1 MENPELVQLKTFPK
15 TERLHSRKKIKELFS
30 EGSSFFVHPFKLIL
44 LPQETEG
51 GTLHQV
57 LITVPKKHFKHAVD
71 RNRIRR
77 QIKELYRLHKGKWP
91 PTPEP
96 NQHYLIAILYLAKE
110 KYDYDFLEQK
120 FLAALERLKTK
131 SESAAID
138 SKQ

>member
-1 MENPELVQLKTFPK
+1 MEKLVDVYSKTFTK
-15 TERLHSRKKIKELFS
+15 AERLHSRKKIKELFS
-30 EGSSFFVHPFKLIL
+30 KGSSFFVHPFKLIL

-77 QIKELYRLHKGKWP
+77 QIKELYRLHKDKWP
-91 PTPEP
+91 ATPQP
-96 NQHYLIAILYLAKE
+96 HQHYLIAILYLAKE

-131 SESAAID
+131 SESRSKD
-138 SKQ
+138 SI

>member
-1 MENPELVQLKTFPK
+1 MENPKLVQLKTFPK
-15 TERLHSRKKIKELFS
+15 TERLHSRKTIQELFS
-30 EGSSFFVHPFKLIL
+30 EGSSFFVHPFKIL
-44 LPQETEG
+44 VLPQVTEG
-51 GTLHQV
+51 KRPHQV

-77 QIKELYRLHKGKWP
+77 QIKELYRLHKEKWP

-96 NQHYLIAILYLAKE
+96 RQHYLIAILYLAKE

-131 SESAAID
+131 SESAPID